1 MLPVGTAVH
10 EEQFTFGDL
19 DQELLGALRDLLW
32 RAVRSQKVEPL
43 QLGALGRA
51 LDALGRLPEP
61 TPALDVYVSF
71 GGPGATTGTRT
82 NTRFWSI
89 RLTSEEIYIDT
100 GGNSYDPSVGGD
112 NFTCLQWWC
121 AVGSETS
128 WEDYT
133 HHHDHIVAGL
143 RPPLDEIRNLDPD
156 AEGVE
161 ISVEDNS
168 EEAE

>member
-1 MLPVGTAVH
+1 MSEFLLSQH
-10 EEQFTFGDL
+10 DL
-19 DQELLGALRDLLW
+19 ELLYSFRDLLW
-32 RAVRSQKVEPL
+32 RAVRSQNVEPL

-82 NTRFWSI
+82 STRFWSI
-89 RLTSEEIYIDT
+89 RLSSDEIHIDT
-100 GGNSYDPSVGGD
+100 GGSSYDPSVGGD

-121 AVGSETS
+121 AVGSEAS
-128 WEDYT
+128 WDDYT

-143 RPPLDEIRNLDPD
+143 RPPLDEIRDLDPD
-156 AEGVE
+156 AEGVG

-168 EEAE
+168 EEAEG

>member
-1 MLPVGTAVH
+1 MSMFELTPRDT
-10 EEQFTFGDL
+10 
-19 DQELLGALRDLLW
+19 ELLDAIRELLW

-51 LDALGRLPEP
+51 LDALVRLPEP
-61 TPALDVYVSF
+61 TAGIDLRVSF
-71 GGPGATTGTRT
+71 GGPGATSGTRT
-82 NTRFWSI
+82 NTRYWSVT
-89 RLTSEEIYIDT
+89 LTSDEIYVDT

-121 AVGSETS
+121 AVGSEAS
-128 WEDYT
+128 WDDYT

-156 AEGVE
+156 AAGVE

-168 EEAE
+168 EETE